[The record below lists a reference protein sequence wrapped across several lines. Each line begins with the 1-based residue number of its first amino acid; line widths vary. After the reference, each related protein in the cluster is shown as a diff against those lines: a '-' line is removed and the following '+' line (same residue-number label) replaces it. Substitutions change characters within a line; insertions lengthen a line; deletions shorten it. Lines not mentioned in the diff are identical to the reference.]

1 MQRMQESVERL
12 EQAEKLQRSLYAI
25 ADMAGSDLDMPDMLR
40 GLHRI
45 VADLMY
51 AENFYIA
58 LYDRERD
65 SLRFLYFA
73 DVVDDQVL
81 AGPGDPARRASS
93 AA

>member
-1 MQRMQESVERL
+1 
-12 EQAEKLQRSLYAI
+12 
-25 ADMAGSDLDMPDMLR
+25 
-40 GLHRI
+40 
-45 VADLMY
+45 MY

-81 AGPGDPARRASS
+81 LAGPRDPAGADRTRPDLVPHPRQAS
-93 AA
+93 ADGLHDAT

>member
-1 MQRMQESVERL
+1 
-12 EQAEKLQRSLYAI
+12 
-25 ADMAGSDLDMPDMLR
+25 MAGSDLDMPDMLR

-45 VADLMY
+45 VSDLMY

-65 SLRFLYFA
+65 ALRFLYFA
-73 DVVDDQVL
+73 DVVDDRPAAPEEEVPL
-81 AGPGDPARRASS
+81 ARSS